1 MIYLLHVGL
10 MLLSMTI
17 LTAFLWLTRRYD
29 DILWWT
35 LRCLLLHSLIA
46 VVYMAYDAVHAGFT
60 NTNTQKN
67 KPTPK
72 PTLTM
77 ALALLWFLLHCERKN
92 HRRQRFNDRINHI
105 FKDSQ

>member
-35 LRCLLLHSLIA
+35 LRCLLLYSLIA
-46 VVYMAYDAVHAGFT
+46 VVYMAYDAMDAGVTMSLSLFLIRSGFA
-60 NTNTQKN
+60 
-67 KPTPK
+67 
-72 PTLTM
+72 TLTM

-92 HRRQRFNDRINHI
+92 HRRQRFNDRIQQI
-105 FKDSQ
+105 FKESQ

>member
-1 MIYLLHVGL
+1 MIYLLHVSL

-17 LTAFLWLTRRYD
+17 LTAFLWVTRRYD

-46 VVYMAYDAVHAGFT
+46 VVYMAYDAVDAGFT
-60 NTNTQKN
+60 MSLSLILIRSGFA
-67 KPTPK
+67 
-72 PTLTM
+72 TLTM

>member
-17 LTAFLWLTRRYD
+17 LTGFLWVTRRYD
-29 DILWWT
+29 DILWWS
-35 LRCLLLHSLIA
+35 LRCLLLHSLIG
-46 VVYMAYDAVHAGFT
+46 VVYMAYDAMHAGFAMSLSLILIRSSFA
-60 NTNTQKN
+60 
-67 KPTPK
+67 
-72 PTLTM
+72 TLTM